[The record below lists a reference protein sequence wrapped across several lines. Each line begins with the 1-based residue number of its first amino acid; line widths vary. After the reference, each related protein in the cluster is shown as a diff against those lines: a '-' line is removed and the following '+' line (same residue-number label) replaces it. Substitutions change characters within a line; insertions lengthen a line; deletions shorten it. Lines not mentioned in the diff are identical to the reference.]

1 MLTVQ
6 TAIKDILNEDRPEK
20 VTVER
25 IIEETARTYS
35 ADPADL
41 RSKKRDAQTSRM
53 RMIAMYIISDLT
65 GMSTK
70 AIGQEF
76 GGRDHSTVVHALQE
90 IKRQMAKDSS
100 LRSTIQDIT
109 KNVQE
114 SD

>member
-1 MLTVQ
+1 MATVQ
-6 TAIKDILNEDRPEK
+6 TAIKDILNESRPEK

-25 IIEETARTYS
+25 IIDETARTFN

-53 RMIAMYIISDLT
+53 RMIAMDVISDLT

-76 GGRDHSTVVHALQE
+76 GGRDHSTVVHALRE
-90 IKRQMAKDSS
+90 IKRQKEKDSA
-100 LRSTIQDIT
+100 LRTTIENIA